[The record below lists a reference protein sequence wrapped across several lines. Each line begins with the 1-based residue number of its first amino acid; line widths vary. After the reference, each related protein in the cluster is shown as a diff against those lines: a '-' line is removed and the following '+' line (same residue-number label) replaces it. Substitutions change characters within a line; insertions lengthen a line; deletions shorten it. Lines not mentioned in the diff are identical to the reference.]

1 MHWSWCSVYQ
11 IDTLFWSWNQW
22 ISEFNTTFYSRH
34 DSLSHQDWWFREIL
48 PPLGRRRLAGP
59 PTLGQSATSLELL
72 LDALWWRTFADEDCR
87 VDRDQFNGSKISEK
101 YEGLT
106 QQMGSGILR
115 VGAARSQLP
124 ASSPARINFCA
135 LTTPHTLGDI
145 IVALN

>member
-1 MHWSWCSVYQ
+1 MKYKKCKAV
-11 IDTLFWSWNQW
+11 ITLNWTRFRSF
-22 ISEFNTTFYSRH
+22 STSYSRFA
-34 DSLSHQDWWFREIL
+34 SLSHQNWWLREIL
-48 PPLGRRRLAGP
+48 SSLDCRRLARSS
-59 PTLGQSATSLELL
+59 TFDRSIISLELL
-72 LDALWWRTFADEDCR
+72 LDALWWRTFVDEDCR
-87 VDRDQFNGSKISEK
+87 VDQDQFNGSKISGK

-115 VGAARSQLP
+115 VEAARSQLP